1 MSDSSAAACLDLEKR
16 LKSHDFVEEEDLISK
31 LPDSII
37 IDQILSRLSDTKFSI
52 RTGILSKRWKNLW
65 QSVRSLYFCDFDFC
79 KSAVDAF
86 LDFGFHD
93 KAFLEF
99 YIFVDKA
106 ISQFQLESVNK
117 FELNANY
124 DDRFEWYVNKWI
136 DFVVSRHVKQ
146 FNLYLMG
153 VDEDNEYLLV
163 SEAFYQNYHFT
174 NIEIGYCA
182 LRPSIPIR
190 WDNLTSLILSHLE
203 FEEELISN
211 VVSGSPM
218 LKTLMFQSCLG
229 SSINIRSNSVKDL
242 ILYGCQY
249 NQYGNFVEINAPNI
263 SSLIIIG
270 ELWVSS
276 IILRDVSSLEKAE
289 LNYQIYRFYE
299 KIRKNDEEQMLL
311 GFMADLKHIKE
322 LKVCCFCYPVSF
334 YFILQMKSK

>member
-79 KSAVDAF
+79 KSAAKAS

-99 YIFVDKA
+99 YIAVDKA
-106 ISQFQLESVNK
+106 ISQFQLEIVNK
-117 FELNANY
+117 FDLNANY

-136 DFVVSRHVKQ
+136 DFVVSRDVKQ
-146 FNLYLMG
+146 FNLYLTG

-163 SEAFYQNYHFT
+163 SEAFYRNFHFT

-182 LRPSIPIR
+182 LRPTVPIR
-190 WDNLTSLILSHLE
+190 WDNLTRLMLSHLE

-211 VVSGSPM
+211 VVSGSPI
-218 LKTLMFQSCLG
+218 LKTLIFQSCLG
-229 SSINIRSNSVKDL
+229 SSINIRSNSVKEL
-242 ILYGCQY
+242 ILDGCLHQ
-249 NQYGNFVEINAPNI
+249 QYGNYVEINAPNI

-270 ELWVSS
+270 QLWVSY
-276 IILRDVSSLEKAE
+276 IILRDVSSLEKAV
-289 LNYQIYRFYE
+289 LNYEIYRFCD
-299 KIRKNDEEQMLL
+299 KIRKKNEEEVLS
-311 GFMADLKHIKE
+311 GFMVDLKHIKE
-322 LKVCCFCYPVSF
+322 LKVGCCCYPVNF
-334 YFILQMKSK
+334 NFILQMNSK